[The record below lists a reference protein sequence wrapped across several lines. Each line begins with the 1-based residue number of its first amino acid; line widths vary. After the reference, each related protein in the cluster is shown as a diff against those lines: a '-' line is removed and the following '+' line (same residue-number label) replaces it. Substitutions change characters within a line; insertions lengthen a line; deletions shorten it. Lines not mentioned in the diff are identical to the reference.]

1 MAMARKITLRERPDH
16 YAVCKLSPEART
28 PAWADGDGF
37 LSISRTPDELSIVC
51 RADRVPPDVEAVKH
65 WRCFQLVGPFAF
77 DETGIA
83 ASVIAPLSDAKI
95 GIFLVATFDTDY
107 LLIQKKDF
115 EAGKRALLAAGHTLR

>member
-1 MAMARKITLRERPDH
+1 MARKITLRELPDH
-16 YAVCKLSPEART
+16 YAVCKLAPEARI

-51 RADRVPPDVEAVKH
+51 RSERVPPDVHAARD
-65 WRCFQLVGPFAF
+65 WRCFALIGPFAF

-83 ASVIAPLSDAKI
+83 VSVIAPLSDASI

-107 LLIQKKDF
+107 LLIQGKDL